1 MIGRIREYF
10 TARTTAIATAAGTG
24 GALTAGTGG
33 ALAAACA
40 HPCLEHFAVAAMIG
54 VVGGVAAVFGQ
65 DSSD

>member
-10 TARTTAIATAAGTG
+10 TARTTAIATA
-24 GALTAGTGG
+24 AGTGG